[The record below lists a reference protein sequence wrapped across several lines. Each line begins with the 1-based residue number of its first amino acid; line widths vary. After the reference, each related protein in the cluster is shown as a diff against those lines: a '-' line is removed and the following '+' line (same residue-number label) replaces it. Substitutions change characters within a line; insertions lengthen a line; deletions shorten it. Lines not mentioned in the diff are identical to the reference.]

1 MNDKGI
7 ERLLVLINV
16 PQGLF
21 KTLSQPPIEPGQF
34 KFPINS
40 HLFNVID
47 PVSIT
52 PTVDNI
58 AIATL
63 AHLEPR
69 SWRRR
74 LFNLADPMQMDS
86 KVD

>member
-1 MNDKGI
+1 MKF
-7 ERLLVLINV
+7 

-21 KTLSQPPIEPGQF
+21 KTLSQPPSSPGQF
-34 KFPINS
+34 KFPINP
-40 HLFNVID
+40 HLFKVID

-58 AIATL
+58 AIVTL

-69 SWRRR
+69 SWRRL
-74 LFNLADPMQMDS
+74 LFSLEDPMQLND
-86 KVD
+86 D